1 MCLQRKVS
9 WVAMPTHVWPFNPS
23 WSSQQKR
30 CPILALWFGLEAEN
44 GGDSCLQ
51 ILVVT
56 FRNLM
61 AEEHV
66 LDACYILEICKLI
79 LNLFGAHTIVSQ
91 PMHPLA
97 EQAQVRHKLLLP
109 NWGTKITEIVRRQ
122 RRRH

>member
-1 MCLQRKVS
+1 
-9 WVAMPTHVWPFNPS
+9 MPAHVWPFNPG

-30 CPILALWFGLEAEN
+30 RPILALWFGLEAEN

-56 FRNLM
+56 FRHLM

>member
-1 MCLQRKVS
+1 MV
-9 WVAMPTHVWPFNPS
+9 
-23 WSSQQKR
+23 
-30 CPILALWFGLEAEN
+30 WFGGFN

-56 FRNLM
+56 FWNLM
-61 AEEHV
+61 AKEPV

-97 EQAQVRHKLLLP
+97 EQAQVGISCFSQTGYKDHRDSQA
-109 NWGTKITEIVRRQ
+109 TEKKPQILSVIIHFWRT
-122 RRRH
+122 

>member
-1 MCLQRKVS
+1 V
-9 WVAMPTHVWPFNPS
+9 
-23 WSSQQKR
+23 
-30 CPILALWFGLEAEN
+30 LALWFGLEAEN

-56 FRNLM
+56 FWNLM

-97 EQAQVRHKLLLP
+97 EQAQVDTSCFSETGVQDHRDSP
-109 NWGTKITEIVRRQ
+109 ATEKKTQILSFIIDFWRTPDTTTLQHTVL
-122 RRRH
+122 